1 MMNFL
6 TDAGREPRSPINAR
20 AWATR
25 AVTASGAVLIAA
37 AFCMALPAY
46 AQADKLT
53 PGLANQPRVRVVLA
67 DRIVAVVN
75 DDIITLRQLDDRVR
89 MVKLQ
94 LTGWLIFKAYRV
106 TACCHLFR
114 NG

>member
-1 MMNFL
+1 MMKSF
-6 TDAGREPRSPINAR
+6 TDLWDEKRLCCVAGVVAAR
-20 AWATR
+20 ARSTCAR
-25 AVTASGAVLIAA
+25 GLIAVLTCI
-37 AFCMALPAY
+37 ALPAH

-75 DDIITLRQLDDRVR
+75 DDIITLRELNDRVR

-94 LTGWLIFKAYRV
+94 FKRDG
-106 TACCHLFR
+106 TAPPADDVL
-114 NG
+114 